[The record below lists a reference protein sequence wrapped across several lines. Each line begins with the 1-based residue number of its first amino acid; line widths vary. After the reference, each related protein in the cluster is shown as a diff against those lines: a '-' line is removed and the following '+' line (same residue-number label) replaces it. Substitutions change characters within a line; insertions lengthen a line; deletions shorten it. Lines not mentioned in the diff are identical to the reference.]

1 MVADA
6 PSPSAFSPYG
16 APSMQA
22 TSKGFP
28 AMQVPQSLPR
38 DVREAEIHAE
48 VLVPSVPKP
57 PTRSPALLIVI
68 GLIALGAGV
77 GGGVWLLQRPK
88 TTAPAASATAVEPPA
103 PATSEPES
111 IPSPPKAEAPAS
123 VETAPIPTPSAS
135 AAPEAPAPSASAA
148 PAETASPAEPAAPQA
163 IPPPTFNLEA
173 IPGDRAA
180 LLVRSSAQAR
190 VLVHGKDY
198 GETNQYLL
206 TSCGI
211 RFVRLARSF
220 NDFLEP
226 GRSLV
231 VKCGKLTELSIEP
244 DKK

>member
-6 PSPSAFSPYG
+6 PSASGFSPYA
-16 APSMQA
+16 APSMKA

-28 AMQVPQSLPR
+28 ALRPPLESAPR
-38 DVREAEIHAE
+38 VEIHEE
-48 VLVPSVPKP
+48 VPMASAAKVPM
-57 PTRSPALLIVI
+57 RRPALLIVI
-68 GLIALGAGV
+68 GLVALGAGI

-88 TTAPAASATAVEPPA
+88 TTAPAATATAAEPPA
-103 PATSEPES
+103 PATGEPES
-111 IPSPPKAEAPAS
+111 IPSPPKPEAPAS
-123 VETAPIPTPSAS
+123 VDIAPS
-135 AAPEAPAPSASAA
+135 PAPSASVA
-148 PAETASPAEPAAPQA
+148 PEAPSPSAKAPPTEKAPPEAPAAPQT

-180 LLVRSSAQAR
+180 LLVRSSAQAH

-211 RFVRLARSF
+211 RFVRLARGF

-226 GRSLV
+226 GRSIVL
-231 VKCGKLTELSIEP
+231 KCGKLTELAIDP
-244 DKK
+244 DEK